1 MQVAASC
8 SKNFSI
14 LVWCIFSDVLQVCLL
29 SLEKALD
36 QIDQVALEALLPVV
50 LLLNYT
56 LLIYLAVFYWK
67 RRRERRVML
76 LLCVGTLGTVAI
88 IPFARPD
95 QSFVEA
101 VNDISEACCVLTFLL
116 QITIIGYDL
125 NKRFKMRSVMF
136 LTYAAEV
143 LILADLVSILL
154 SEHDLAFIFIFRF
167 WYIGISRG
175 WMSIWRTR
183 KIEVCCYL
191 LFATH
196 EMPFDL
202 ISAASGLNWEF
213 AQAIWHRTTL
223 TACLLITA
231 RTKIKRLSVANGTST
246 ATNVSS
252 ASSGREKPKVS
263 SFSFTKN
270 SKGTNWRRIFQG
282 KISPRLDFLVRKS
295 GQSGGRRSSGPQ
307 TCTVAPMQQLNDM

>member
-154 SEHDLAFIFIFRF
+154 SCVVVLNPSV
-167 WYIGISRG
+167 IS
-175 WMSIWRTR
+175 
-183 KIEVCCYL
+183 E
-191 LFATH
+191 
-196 EMPFDL
+196 
-202 ISAASGLNWEF
+202 N
-213 AQAIWHRTTL
+213 
-223 TACLLITA
+223 
-231 RTKIKRLSVANGTST
+231 
-246 ATNVSS
+246 
-252 ASSGREKPKVS
+252 
-263 SFSFTKN
+263 
-270 SKGTNWRRIFQG
+270 KGQ
-282 KISPRLDFLVRKS
+282 KISNIAENM
-295 GQSGGRRSSGPQ
+295 
-307 TCTVAPMQQLNDM
+307 T

>member
-1 MQVAASC
+1 MSVGEPGTASGVKIDDSAQVWELKEAIAPKLPDRLKCTPAGLRLFLGKSVDGAWLESDSEDVKKLKEGEKTVALEALT
-8 SKNFSI
+8 SKKKELQGEFG
-14 LVWCIFSDVLQVCLL
+14 LQDVLTVCLL

-136 LTYAAEV
+136 FTYAAEV

-154 SEHDLAFIFIFRF
+154 SCVVVLNPSV
-167 WYIGISRG
+167 IS
-175 WMSIWRTR
+175 
-183 KIEVCCYL
+183 
-191 LFATH
+191 
-196 EMPFDL
+196 
-202 ISAASGLNWEF
+202 
-213 AQAIWHRTTL
+213 
-223 TACLLITA
+223 
-231 RTKIKRLSVANGTST
+231 
-246 ATNVSS
+246 
-252 ASSGREKPKVS
+252 
-263 SFSFTKN
+263 
-270 SKGTNWRRIFQG
+270 
-282 KISPRLDFLVRKS
+282 
-295 GQSGGRRSSGPQ
+295 
-307 TCTVAPMQQLNDM
+307 